1 MAIPE
6 LHLRRVESTVL
17 FTFNRSH
24 EVHGS
29 NFDYRKWPHAFCRS
43 RARHSAALGAARH
56 PWIHRN
62 QVWVRTSFVRGAHGR
77 RYRPMSASSP
87 NFANKVS
94 RRDFLKTSSV
104 GSAGLLVAFH
114 MTNGFSQTGA
124 AEADFV
130 PNAFVA
136 ISPEGE
142 IRLIVARS
150 EMGQGVRTSLPMILA
165 EELDADWSS
174 VKIEQADCDAKY
186 GDMTTGGSM
195 SIRSSWDPLRKAG
208 ASARDMLLTAAAE
221 TWNVPKTE
229 CTTTGTNFVE
239 HKKSGKKLG
248 YGALATKASSV
259 PVPKEVPL
267 KDPKDY
273 RIVGTKRKRIDGQHI
288 IIGEAHYGID
298 TRVPGM
304 LIAVV
309 ARPPV
314 VGGKVKHFDASKA
327 LAVPGV
333 KKVFEVP
340 AVEMPPLFGEERK
353 EGSGHQH
360 YLWGGVAV
368 VADSTWQAIAGR
380 KALIIEWDNGPGAD
394 ESSETQSAQL
404 AELLKSPGKELKKIG
419 EPESVFASASKKIEA
434 TYDTP
439 FLAHMAMEPLNCTAS
454 VTDGKCE
461 VWAPTQNPNGM
472 ATALASALK
481 MPPEALTI
489 HITLIGGGFGRRLC
503 IDYGVEAALV
513 SRAAGAPVKVIWTRD
528 DDIKHD
534 YYRPISRHHMQ
545 AGLDANGQVTSWLHH
560 IAAASTDSTFLGGD
574 LPDTGGTEIAGTGL
588 PAGSVPNYFLQQSFL
603 HTSLRRG
610 YWRAVDMNWNHFAV
624 QSFIDEIAAASGKDP
639 LELHR
644 ELITTTQKPSG
655 ESDNE
660 SDAPVNPERLLA
672 VLNLAAEKS
681 GWGQKLPVGSGRGIA
696 GLYGFGSYVAH
707 VAEVTVV
714 KDGTLK
720 IDRIVV
726 AVDCGQVINPDMLEA
741 QVQGGVVF
749 GLTSALF
756 DEITIANG
764 QVQQSNFDNYP
775 VIRINDA
782 PHVEVHIISSH
793 EAPGGIGEPG
803 VPSTAPAV
811 ANAIFAA
818 TGKRLRRLPFRTKEL
833 AQS

>member
-1 MAIPE
+1 
-6 LHLRRVESTVL
+6 
-17 FTFNRSH
+17 
-24 EVHGS
+24 
-29 NFDYRKWPHAFCRS
+29 
-43 RARHSAALGAARH
+43 
-56 PWIHRN
+56 
-62 QVWVRTSFVRGAHGR
+62 
-77 RYRPMSASSP
+77 MSATP
-87 NFANKVS
+87 NFTTNVT
-94 RRDFLKTSSV
+94 RRDFLKTASA
-104 GSAGLLVAFH
+104 GSAGLLIAFH
-114 MTNGFSQTGA
+114 FSGVA
-124 AEADFV
+124 HEASAPGADFA

-142 IRLIVARS
+142 ITLVVARS
-150 EMGQGVRTSLPMILA
+150 EMGQGVRTTLAMILA
-165 EELDADWSS
+165 EELDADWPS

-229 CTTTGTNFVE
+229 CTTTGTNIVE
-239 HKKSGKKLG
+239 HKKSGKKLS
-248 YGALATKASSV
+248 YGVLAAKAAAL
-259 PVPKEVPL
+259 PIPKDVPL

-273 RIVGTKRKRIDGQHI
+273 RIVGTKRSRIDGQHI
-288 IIGEAHYGID
+288 VIGEAHYGID
-298 TRVPGM
+298 TKVPGM
-304 LIAVV
+304 LFAVV
-309 ARPPV
+309 ARPLV

-327 LAVPGV
+327 LAIPGV
-333 KKVFEVP
+333 IKVFEVP

-353 EGSGHQH
+353 ENSGHQH
-360 YLWGGVAV
+360 YLWGGIAV

-380 KALIIEWDNGPGAD
+380 KALTIDWDNGPGAD
-394 ESSETQSAQL
+394 ESSETQSAKL

-419 EPESVFASASKKIEA
+419 DPDSAFASATKKIEA

-439 FLAHMAMEPLNCTAS
+439 FLAHMAMEPMNCTAS
-454 VTDGKCE
+454 VTGQKCE
-461 VWAPTQNPNGM
+461 VWAPTQNPNGL

-481 MPPEALTI
+481 MPQDALTI
-489 HITLIGGGFGRRLC
+489 HITLIGGGFGRRLN

-545 AGLDANGQVTSWLHH
+545 AGLDSKGDVTSWLHH
-560 IAAASTDSTFLGGD
+560 IAAASTDSTFLGGE

-624 QSFIDEIAAASGKDP
+624 QSFIDEIAAASNKDP
-639 LELHR
+639 LELR
-644 ELITTTQKPSG
+644 RQLITTKQKPSG
-655 ESDNE
+655 EGDNE
-660 SDAPVNPERLLA
+660 SDAPVNTDRLLA

-681 GWGQKLPVGSGRGIA
+681 GWRKKLPPGSGRGIA

-707 VAEVTVV
+707 VAEVTVG

-720 IDRIVV
+720 VDRIVV

-749 GLTSALF
+749 GLTSALY

-775 VIRINDA
+775 MIRIADA
-782 PHVEVHIISSH
+782 PRVEVHIVPSH

-803 VPSTAPAV
+803 VPSTAPAI

-818 TGKRLRRLPFRTKEL
+818 TGKRLRRLPFQTKEL
-833 AQS
+833 TQPSS